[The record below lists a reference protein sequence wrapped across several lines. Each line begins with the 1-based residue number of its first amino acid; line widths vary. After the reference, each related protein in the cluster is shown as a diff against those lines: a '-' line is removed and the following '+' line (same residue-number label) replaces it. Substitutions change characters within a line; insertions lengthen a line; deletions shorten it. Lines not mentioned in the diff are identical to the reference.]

1 MYYADLIGQE
11 NVLGESRMMIPD
23 CRKRLEAALEDLKGI
38 LVHIF
43 LVSMVTVYFSFLLF
57 CLVMDIGNH
66 ADMFSIWCLAFIIK

>member
-1 MYYADLIGQE
+1 MYYAGLIGQE

-43 LVSMVTVYFSFLLF
+43 LVSMALYILVFYFSALSWTLLTMLTCSVF
-57 CLVMDIGNH
+57 AALP
-66 ADMFSIWCLAFIIK
+66 L

>member
-1 MYYADLIGQE
+1 MYYAGLIGQE

-43 LVSMVTVYFSFLLF
+43 LVSMALYILVFYFSVLSWTLLTMLTCSVF
-57 CLVMDIGNH
+57 AALP
-66 ADMFSIWCLAFIIK
+66 L

>member
-1 MYYADLIGQE
+1 MYYAGLIGQE

-43 LVSMVTVYFSFLLF
+43 LVSMALYILVFYFSVLSWTLLTMLTCSVF
-57 CLVMDIGNH
+57 GALP
-66 ADMFSIWCLAFIIK
+66 L

>member
-1 MYYADLIGQE
+1 MYYAGLIGQE

-43 LVSMVTVYFSFLLF
+43 LVSMVIVYLCFLLF
-57 CLVMDIGNH
+57 YLATDIVNH
-66 ADMFSIWCLAFIIK
+66 VDMFSI